1 MRRLL
6 YILIICMFSLSV
18 AAQTMWSD
26 SVKIYFKQSRI
37 NYVPTLHGNQSALD
51 KIADSLA
58 IVGGDGTAEN

>member
-1 MRRLL
+1 
-6 YILIICMFSLSV
+6 MFSLSV

-37 NYVPTLHGNQSALD
+37 NYVPTLHGNQLALD